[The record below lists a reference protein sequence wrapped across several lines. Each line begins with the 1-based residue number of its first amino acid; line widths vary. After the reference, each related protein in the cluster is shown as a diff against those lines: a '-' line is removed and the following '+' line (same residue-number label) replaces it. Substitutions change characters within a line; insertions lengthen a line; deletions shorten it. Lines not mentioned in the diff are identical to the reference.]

1 MDPWNLRRPTAD
13 RKVWP
18 AVDAICNRVEALK
31 VTDNMIGATRNV
43 TVDEVV
49 KAHSHVLTVAVP

>member
-18 AVDAICNRVEALK
+18 AVDTIRNRVEALT
-31 VTDNMIGATRNV
+31 VTDNIGATRNV
-43 TVDEVV
+43 TVRC
-49 KAHSHVLTVAVP
+49 